1 MILEQLLH
9 DIQKVA
15 PTPPG
20 PIASFEVPS
29 LTVQDLVILASSTSE
44 GYSAGNFTV
53 LYSSSLGDVVGEQ
66 DTLTLG
72 QYQYIYVNSNNF
84 KIRIDPNFW
93 LTNLNIK
100 IWKGKPDMPFS
111 PIGSVNLSFPKAATI
126 PSPTFTPASATAVS
140 IANSRTGRCKL
151 IIYNQSNGTMFIRY
165 AATGTGTN
173 ATASNGGWDEQVAPN
188 TAFEYPGPALP
199 PESAINAIW
208 VAPGGATLTGSCTVT
223 EAVSA

>member
-1 MILEQLLH
+1 
-9 DIQKVA
+9 
-15 PTPPG
+15 
-20 PIASFEVPS
+20 
-29 LTVQDLVILASSTSE
+29 VILASSTSE

-53 LYSSSLGDVVGEQ
+53 LYSSPLGDVVGEQ

-72 QYQYIYVNSNNF
+72 QYQYVYVNSSNF

-111 PIGSVNLSFPKAATI
+111 SLGSVNLSFPKVGTV
-126 PSPTFTPASATAVS
+126 PPPTFTAASATAVN
-140 IANSRTGRCKL
+140 IAVARQNRCKL
-151 IIYNQSNGTMFIRY
+151 SIYNQSNGTMFVRY
-165 AATGTGTN
+165 AAMGAGAS
-173 ATASNGGWDEQVAPN
+173 ATANNGGWDEQIAPN
-188 TAFEYPGPALP
+188 TVFEFYGPALP

-208 VAPGGATLTGSCTVT
+208 VVPQGVTLTSGCTVT